1 MADNSKTLFMEYK
14 NKALVRE
21 GNNICYGNMSDK
33 AVLFLLITSFKKFG
47 GRDIPD
53 KILIQIISTDTSL
66 PFHKRILTQ
75 GEKNGLFDAFDIGM
89 AWLDRHNS

>member
-1 MADNSKTLFMEYK
+1 MAENTKPLFMEYM

-33 AVLFLLITSFKKFG
+33 AVLFLLITSFKKLG
-47 GRDIPD
+47 KHDIPD

-66 PFHKRILTQ
+66 PFHKRILKQ
-75 GEKNGLFDAFDIGM
+75 GEKNGLYEAFDIGM
-89 AWLDRHNS
+89 AWLNRQNS